1 MAEKNDHPGTE
12 PKRRAPHKKVR
23 TGCVTCKIRRVRCD
37 EGKPECHRCLS
48 TGRKCD
54 GYAPASGSTKRDT
67 ADSHLA
73 ADSRLVLPPKNL
85 EEIRSYRFFMEVT
98 APAIATTFDSEFWRL
113 ELPRICQS
121 DPAIWHAA
129 VSFGCVHENY
139 LSASPDQHAKSTFAV
154 QQFNA
159 SVKCLTAPTYTDRW
173 RALVVSAIF
182 TCVCHFEGLQDH
194 ARIHLRAGYKLL
206 QEIQKEEDARWN
218 RKSRSS
224 SSSESAASISPISL
238 SSISSILTGF
248 QISDQALSRGG
259 ISDMPML
266 ISRHDSFTEWR
277 TYTAPSKTPYLTV
290 ENLTQASRASESLL
304 NGLVFFMQ
312 RHANQIK
319 DIFLGTGDVG
329 LMESIA
335 LKQEPEIRC
344 FAEISRAIQSFQNE
358 VDARE
363 TEASDY
369 LADSWVNKTLLTL
382 KLYQGTNRFILLKDP
397 DEPDLVK
404 RHEGLPA
411 AGMRLAELA
420 EEILNLGGESH
431 DKPLVPSPPT
441 STPLFILAHSGLTQE
456 IRRRAI
462 KLLKRPKMVGMWD
475 TVLSARIG
483 EAIMEREKSAAYED
497 QLRRVEEGTLALEMM
512 ERDADSPVKPLHR
525 IFNMTLVIEGK
536 RRARLSLRTWQD
548 WIRGQAGEQRVTEW

>member
-1 MAEKNDHPGTE
+1 
-12 PKRRAPHKKVR
+12 
-23 TGCVTCKIRRVRCD
+23 
-37 EGKPECHRCLS
+37 
-48 TGRKCD
+48 
-54 GYAPASGSTKRDT
+54 
-67 ADSHLA
+67 
-73 ADSRLVLPPKNL
+73 
-85 EEIRSYRFFMEVT
+85 MEVT

-129 VSFGCVHENY
+129 VSFGCVHESY

-182 TCVCHFEGLQDH
+182 TCVCHFEGLQDQ

-206 QEIQKEEDARWN
+206 QEIQQEEEARGN
-218 RKSRSS
+218 RKSRPS
-224 SSSESAASISPISL
+224 SSSEPAASISPISL

-259 ISDMPML
+259 ISDVPML

-277 TYTAPSKTPYLTV
+277 TYTAPSKTPYLTI
-290 ENLTQASRASESLL
+290 ENLTRASRASESLL

-344 FAEISRAIQSFQNE
+344 FAEISRAIQSFQ
-358 VDARE
+358 VHVRE
-363 TEASDY
+363 AEASDY
-369 LADSWVNKTLLTL
+369 LADSWVNRTLLTL
-382 KLYQGTNRFILLKDP
+382 KLYQGTSRFILLKDP

-404 RHEGLPA
+404 RQAGLPA
-411 AGMRLAELA
+411 AGMRLIELA
-420 EEILNLGGESH
+420 EEILNLSGESH
-431 DKPLVPSPPT
+431 DKLLVPSPPT
-441 STPLFILAHSGLTQE
+441 STPLFILAHSGLTQQ

-475 TVLSARIG
+475 TVLSARIV

-497 QLRRVEEGTLALEMM
+497 QLRRVEEGTLAPEMM
-512 ERDADSPVKPLHR
+512 DRDADSPVEPLHR
-525 IFNMTLVIEGK
+525 IFNMTLVMEGR

-548 WIRGQAGEQRVTEW
+548 WIRGQAGEQRVIEW

>member
-1 MAEKNDHPGTE
+1 MAEKNAHLGTE

-54 GYAPASGSTKRDT
+54 GYSPASGPTKRDT
-67 ADSHLA
+67 ADSHPA

-85 EEIRSYRFFMEVT
+85 EEIRSYRFFIEVT

-129 VSFGCVHENY
+129 VSFGCVHESY
-139 LSASPDQHAKSTFAV
+139 MSASPDQKAKSTFAV

-182 TCVCHFEGLQDH
+182 TCVCHFEGLQDQ

-206 QEIQKEEDARWN
+206 QEIQQEEDARWN

-224 SSSESAASISPISL
+224 SSSESAASISPVSL

-248 QISDQALSRGG
+248 HISEQALSRGG
-259 ISDMPML
+259 ISDLPML

-277 TYTAPSKTPYLTV
+277 TYTAPSKMPYLTI
-290 ENLTQASRASESLL
+290 ENLTRASRASESLL
-304 NGLVFFMQ
+304 NGLVLFMQ

-319 DIFLGTGDVG
+319 DIFLGIGDAG

-335 LKQEPEIRC
+335 LKQEPETRC
-344 FAEISRAIQSFQNE
+344 FAEVSRAMQLFQNE
-358 VDARE
+358 VDAKE

-369 LADSWVNKTLLTL
+369 LAESWVNKILLTL
-382 KLYQGTNRFILLKDP
+382 KLYQGTSRFILLKDP
-397 DEPDLVK
+397 DESDLVR
-404 RHEGLPA
+404 RHAGLPA
-411 AGMRLAELA
+411 AAMRLVKLA
-420 EEILNLGGESH
+420 EEILNVGEESH
-431 DKPLVPSPPT
+431 DKPLVPSPST

-456 IRRRAI
+456 TRRRAI
-462 KLLKRPKMVGMWD
+462 ELLKRPKMVGIWD
-475 TVLSARIG
+475 TLLSARIG

-497 QLRRVEEGTLALEMM
+497 QLRKVTEGTLTPEMIDHGGQ
-512 ERDADSPVKPLHR
+512 EESQAVVKDL
-525 IFNMTLVIEGK
+525 
-536 RRARLSLRTWQD
+536 
-548 WIRGQAGEQRVTEW
+548 AGLDTGTSR